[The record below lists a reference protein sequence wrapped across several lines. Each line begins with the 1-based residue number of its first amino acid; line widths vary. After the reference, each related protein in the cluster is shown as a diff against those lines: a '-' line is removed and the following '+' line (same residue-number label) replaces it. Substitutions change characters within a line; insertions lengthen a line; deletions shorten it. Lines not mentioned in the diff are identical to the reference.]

1 MKSILLV
8 LLLVIIWQSPNAR
21 QFTADGLR
29 SASELISPSDKE
41 MSIGETLDSFL
52 DSIEQ

>member
-1 MKSILLV
+1 MKLIFLV
-8 LLLVIIWQSPNAR
+8 LLFIIIWQSPNAR
-21 QFTADGLR
+21 QFTSDGLR

-52 DSIEQ
+52 DSIGQ